1 MATYTFAAATLNQF
15 VSWND
20 PSVWQGHVV
29 PNSPDADVLIPEI
42 IELSNN
48 EPFSYDITIA
58 SGSHYEI
65 KSLDITFNNL
75 DIDGTLAVAN
85 SFTLDESSNL
95 SLSGSLAVANGFT
108 LNQDSELNIQGSL
121 SVGSL
126 VNAGIDMQ
134 GNGEISSP
142 GSISNLTSIVGDGL
156 TLTSDAFQNSGT
168 LVGSSLLTINVTGPA
183 GSFANLSGSTLSG
196 GTYKGDLDL
205 NIGGSIVT
213 DAAAIFADGTIATFD
228 TNTGTY
234 VPLQATLQTIAATG
248 ALIVPDGGSYTN
260 DGSLIVHGTIDL
272 TQTFMNTG
280 QTETV
285 AAPGFHV
292 AQGGE
297 IVADSGVV
305 SGPIVNDGVVM
316 VTLGPTFVGPL
327 FGPTSGDLMLQSA
340 ITGSGS
346 LVIAAGTTVVEE
358 LGFFFE
364 TFYPANTLEIGGAA
378 SNNVSFTDNSGALVL
393 DQPQSFTGTIIPQFY
408 AGTVAPPS
416 GGDTVVLSGIS
427 LSAITGY
434 SYSGDSNSGTLTL
447 QRAGGDLMLDF
458 AGDYVTSSFT
468 LTAGTQQ
475 FSTSPPSV
483 LITETSVPC
492 LAAGTRVMTAQ
503 GEVRVEDLIV
513 GDTLETVSGETL
525 PIIWIGRRKVSCR
538 QHPCPQSVRPV
549 RVARDAFAPNR
560 PSRPLMLS
568 PDHAVFVSGVL
579 IPVRYL
585 INDITITHAAVDEV
599 TYYHVEL
606 PRHHV
611 LLAEGLP
618 VESYLD
624 TGDRRDFGD
633 ADGTVRLFPEFTMRL
648 SEPSLVWDGRG
659 FARLVVTGPELDA
672 TRLQLERRAR
682 LIRRPV
688 RKRA

>member
-108 LNQDSELNIQGSL
+108 LNHDSELNIQGSL

-316 VTLGPTFVGPL
+316 VTLGPT
-327 FGPTSGDLMLQSA
+327 SSDRS
-340 ITGSGS
+340 
-346 LVIAAGTTVVEE
+346 
-358 LGFFFE
+358 
-364 TFYPANTLEIGGAA
+364 
-378 SNNVSFTDNSGALVL
+378 L
-393 DQPQSFTGTIIPQFY
+393 DQ
-408 AGTVAPPS
+408 
-416 GGDTVVLSGIS
+416 
-427 LSAITGY
+427 
-434 SYSGDSNSGTLTL
+434 
-447 QRAGGDLMLDF
+447 
-458 AGDYVTSSFT
+458 
-468 LTAGTQQ
+468 
-475 FSTSPPSV
+475 
-483 LITETSVPC
+483 
-492 LAAGTRVMTAQ
+492 
-503 GEVRVEDLIV
+503 
-513 GDTLETVSGETL
+513 
-525 PIIWIGRRKVSCR
+525 
-538 QHPCPQSVRPV
+538 RPV
-549 RVARDAFAPNR
+549 
-560 PSRPLMLS
+560 
-568 PDHAVFVSGVL
+568 
-579 IPVRYL
+579 
-585 INDITITHAAVDEV
+585 T
-599 TYYHVEL
+599 
-606 PRHHV
+606 
-611 LLAEGLP
+611 
-618 VESYLD
+618 
-624 TGDRRDFGD
+624 
-633 ADGTVRLFPEFTMRL
+633 
-648 SEPSLVWDGRG
+648 
-659 FARLVVTGPELDA
+659 
-672 TRLQLERRAR
+672 
-682 LIRRPV
+682 
-688 RKRA
+688 